1 MPLRADETD
10 PCYDWAFGE
19 SEAFNYISLNFNFL
33 LIQTI
38 LIMTTRKVL
47 QQGQVK
53 SSKAV
58 GVPVTL
64 SAFYIYFITMHQR
77 ARVTMNLSAPR
88 KRHLN
93 HVISALI
100 KKLL

>member
-1 MPLRADETD
+1 MFNPRTIEEAEYEMPLRADETD

-64 SAFYIYFITMHQR
+64 SAFYIYFITSEPSR
-77 ARVTMNLSAPR
+77 RVRGKLA
-88 KRHLN
+88 
-93 HVISALI
+93 VIR
-100 KKLL
+100 